1 LPGLSPL
8 IGGNLFTFCCESVKI
23 EEGQGDKGGHFVPD
37 RIVLQGMVFYG
48 YHGVFGSE
56 KELGQRYEVDL
67 ELALDLSSTG
77 RTDDLEYGINYVDL
91 YQLVREIVE
100 ERSYN
105 LMEGLAE
112 AIASEVLSNYPM
124 AEVTVAVRKPQPP
137 AGGLMDFFGV
147 KITRKK

>member
-1 LPGLSPL
+1 M
-8 IGGNLFTFCCESVKI
+8 
-23 EEGQGDKGGHFVPD
+23 PD